1 MAKDL
6 SLNFAGIKSISFYI
20 MKYYSFTLFAVLSL
34 GLYSCGG
41 DVPKG
46 AEKPEFKMDQEAAV
60 MDSVINLEAG
70 DDMKFN
76 RSAFTIPAGKEV
88 TLTLKHTGKMD
99 KNAMGHNV
107 VILKAGEEVR
117 AYGNE
122 AQKAKE
128 EEYTPQS
135 LAAKVVAH
143 TQLIGGGEST
153 TLKFTIAEP
162 GEYPFLCSFPG
173 HYPIMKGTITV
184 K

>member
-1 MAKDL
+1 MSKDL

-20 MKYYSFTLFAVLSL
+20 MKYYSFTLFAALSL

-46 AEKPEFKMDQEAAV
+46 TESPEFKMDQEAAV
-60 MDSVINLEAG
+60 TDSVINLEAG

-76 RSAFTIPAGKEV
+76 RSSFTIAAGKEV

-99 KNAMGHNV
+99 KHTMGHNV
-107 VILKAGEEVR
+107 VILKPGEEVR
-117 AYGNE
+117 EYGNE
-122 AQKAKE
+122 AQKAKD

-135 LAAKVVAH
+135 LSAKVVAH

-153 TLKFTIAEP
+153 VLKFTIAEP

>member
-1 MAKDL
+1 MD
-6 SLNFAGIKSISFYI
+6 
-20 MKYYSFTLFAVLSL
+20 TVLH
-34 GLYSCGG
+34 
-41 DVPKG
+41 
-46 AEKPEFKMDQEAAV
+46 
-60 MDSVINLEAG
+60 LEAG

-76 RSAFTIPAGKEV
+76 RTAFTIAAGKEV
-88 TLTLKHTGKMD
+88 TLTLKHTGKME

-128 EEYTPQS
+128 EDYAPQS
-135 LAAKVVAH
+135 LAAKVIAH
-143 TQLIGGGEST
+143 TKLIGGGEST
-153 TLKFTIAEP
+153 ELKFTIAEP

-173 HYPIMKGTITV
+173 HYPIMKGIITV

>member
-1 MAKDL
+1 
-6 SLNFAGIKSISFYI
+6 
-20 MKYYSFTLFAVLSL
+20 MKYYSFTLFAALSL

-46 AEKPEFKMDQEAAV
+46 AESPAFKMDQEAAV
-60 MDSVINLEAG
+60 TDSVINLEAG

-76 RSAFTIPAGKEV
+76 RSAFTIAAGKEV

-99 KNAMGHNV
+99 KNMMGHNV

-135 LAAKVVAH
+135 LSAKVVTH
-143 TQLIGGGEST
+143 TKLIGGGEST
-153 TLKFTIAEP
+153 ELKFTIAEP

>member
-1 MAKDL
+1 MSKDL
-6 SLNFAGIKSISFYI
+6 SLNFAGIKSISFCI
-20 MKYYSFTLFAVLSL
+20 MKYYSFSLFAALSL

-46 AEKPEFKMDQEAAV
+46 TESPEFKMDQEAAV
-60 MDSVINLEAG
+60 TDSVINLEAG

-76 RSAFTIPAGKEV
+76 RSAFTIAAGKEV

-99 KNAMGHNV
+99 KNTMGHNV
-107 VILKAGEEVR
+107 VILKPGEEVR

-135 LAAKVVAH
+135 LSAKVVTH
-143 TQLIGGGEST
+143 TKLIGGGEST
-153 TLKFTIAEP
+153 ELKFTIAEP